1 MKKQQLLKQ
10 LKGGL
15 IVSCQALENEPL
27 YRPEGHVMDLMAT
40 AAVQA
45 GAVGI
50 RAQGVVDIVQ
60 IKEVVDVPVIGII
73 KKSYED
79 YEGYIT
85 MTWNEIDALVETGC
99 DIIALDCTDRA
110 RGDGL
115 TAYEFVRQIKE
126 KYPEVLLMADVST
139 VDEGIKSIEAGVDF
153 VGTTLSGYTPYSA
166 VTEGPNFDLIHQL
179 ATETNC
185 PIIAEGKIH
194 TPQQAAK
201 ALDLGAFCVVVGG
214 AITRPQEITARFKKA
229 IDERNQ

>member
-27 YRPEGHVMDLMAT
+27 YRSEGHVMDLMAN

-73 KKSYED
+73 KKSYEG

-99 DIIALDCTDRA
+99 DIIALDCTDRD